1 MVSQQKIMYVN
12 NLYDIISKSKVIAIA
27 NVMDVPTSALQIIR
41 KKLKEQGF
49 FIKVVKKSLL
59 IKTLEKTNNEKL
71 KEMIKELE
79 NNKRITVALLIP
91 KDNINPFL
99 LKKILDENKS
109 YRSARVGDVLD
120 QDVVIKAGPT
130 NFTPGPIL
138 TELKKFNIK
147 TKVEGGKIVI
157 AEDHVVAKKGDK
169 VDESLASLLQKFNIQ
184 PIEVKLRLVLV
195 YDGNVLYNQD
205 ILNIPLEK
213 YVEDLREA
221 FRRSIVL
228 SVKAGIPTKEN
239 MSLLLKETYQNAIKL
254 SLHTGIPTK
263 ENIEL
268 LLKIA
273 NNRALALKEKL
284 NL

>member
-1 MVSQQKIMYVN
+1 MYVN